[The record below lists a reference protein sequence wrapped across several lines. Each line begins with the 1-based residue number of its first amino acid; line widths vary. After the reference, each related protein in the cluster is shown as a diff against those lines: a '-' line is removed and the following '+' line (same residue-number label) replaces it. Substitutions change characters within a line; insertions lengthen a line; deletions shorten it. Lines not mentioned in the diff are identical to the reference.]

1 MEQLRNLGDVVRN
14 HYEKFILTLVLVGLA
29 LAVVFVYRASQRAEA
44 EVDVQVDEIA
54 RIKPKAVTPVDLT
67 NATAILK
74 AYAAPPTL
82 NFGKPHNLVNPVKW
96 KRRPTGELLKID
108 EDSAIGVG
116 WPKMFITRLVPL
128 NFRISLDKIPTP
140 GGYFIGYQNEAAERP
155 DQRKKYAPYL
165 KLNETNKMVP
175 RPIVLREIKGAL
187 EKPDELV
194 IEFID
199 SGEKFSITPDKPFER
214 IESYEADLKHEI
226 TSQTFNR
233 LRVGSPMR
241 FLDDDYII
249 IAITQNEVVASAR
262 ANDKKYTVRQFAPAT
277 TNTIRAASA
286 TIPGAT
292 AKPASATQTPV
303 PGAPVTPAPAT
314 PPPVATPPAAAVPPA
329 TTPPPAPAPRTP

>member
-14 HYEKFILTLVLVGLA
+14 HYEKFILTLVLLGLA

-74 AYAAPPTL
+74 AYTAPPAL

-108 EDSAIGVG
+108 EDSVGGGIG
-116 WPKMFITRLVPL
+116 WPKMSITRLIPL
-128 NFRISLDKIPTP
+128 TFRISLDKIPTP
-140 GGYFIGYQNEAAERP
+140 GGYFIGFQNEAAERP

-199 SGEKFSITPDKPFER
+199 SGERISITPDKPFER

-277 TNTIRAASA
+277 TNTNRTASA

-292 AKPASATQTPV
+292 AKPAPAPATPTPV
-303 PGAPVTPAPAT
+303 LGAPTTPAPAT
-314 PPPVATPPAAAVPPA
+314 PPAAVPPA
-329 TTPPPAPAPRTP
+329 TTPPATPAPPQPL